1 MKKSILF
8 LLLFPFLLN
17 GCSSN
22 PEDSSNSTGGNDS
35 PSTDTEEII
44 PTDED
49 GFPTEYVEEITSIQ
63 DTTILHAWDW
73 RLNDIKSHL
82 SKIKKCGYKTIQI
95 SPMQPR
101 LNKNTVY
108 TPNTT
113 KKQWW
118 KYYQPLDFKVAGENE
133 STLGTKSELISLCS
147 EAKNYGIS
155 IVVDIVANHLA
166 GNNGVYNDEVYTQY
180 PLHTYNGNTSDSSA
194 QATVQGRVGGLPDV
208 DTSTSQVQTAV
219 GNMLCEYLECGVK
232 GFRFD
237 TAKHI
242 ETPDDGSYASNFWPT
257 VLGKANQY
265 AESHGLEKPYYY
277 GEILNTC
284 GSGRSFDS
292 YNEYMS
298 YTDNKSG
305 QNVLNA
311 VKAGSINTS
320 TLNYPTN
327 QAAEHLVLWSESHD
341 TYAND
346 ERETTDVSYENIKK
360 AFVIQ
365 ASRKDA
371 ASLFFARP
379 ENMDVDLGAIYEKGW
394 LDNEITASNFFH
406 RLYNKKAE
414 KISINDNCFINVR
427 GEDEHAGACIVNLS
441 SQKSKTLTISSLS
454 DGTYI
459 DLSTG
464 NEINVANGVVNA
476 SFTNGTF
483 IIVPKSLDPHI
494 EYEQSVTYSS
504 DIVIKGADANKTY
517 WLYTWNNSTDGMFTK
532 FGVDND
538 AIGANTTKTNYIIV
552 EANEGVTSMDWS
564 KKIRQT
570 NDLVYSGSQVIYNF
584 SSIQWK

>member
-22 PEDSSNSTGGNDS
+22 PEDSSNTTGGNDS

-73 RLNDIKSHL
+73 KLNDIKSRL

-95 SPMQPR
+95 SPMQP
-101 LNKNTVY
+101 NVDKVKWVGESTQS
-108 TPNTT
+108 
-113 KKQWW
+113 QWW
-118 KYYQPLDFKVAGENE
+118 KLYQPLAYKVATDGE
-133 STLGTKSELISLCS
+133 SMLGTKEELTSLCL

-155 IVVDIVANHLA
+155 IIVDIVANHLA
-166 GNNGVYNDEVYTQY
+166 GSNG
-180 PLHTYNGNTSDSSA
+180 TYNGDVYTKYQQHTLNHDVDDGSVQYVT
-194 QATVQGRVGGLPDV
+194 QGRVGGLPDV
-208 DTSTSQVQTAV
+208 DTSLSTVQNDV
-219 GNMLCEYLECGVK
+219 GDMLCEYLSCGVK

-237 TAKHI
+237 AAKHI
-242 ETPDDGSYASNFWPT
+242 ETPDDGAYSSNFWPN
-257 VLGKANQY
+257 VLGKADQY
-265 AESHGLEKPYYY
+265 AETNGLDKPYYY

-284 GSGRSFDS
+284 GTGRSYSS
-292 YNEYMS
+292 YTKYMS
-298 YTDNKSG
+298 VIDNKNG
-305 QNVLNA
+305 ENVI
-311 VKAGSINTS
+311 GSIKNLSAGNMTS
-320 TLNYPTN
+320 FPTGES
-327 QAAEHLVLWSESHD
+327 ADKLVLWAESHD
-341 TYAND
+341 TYCNKGSD
-346 ERETTDVSYENIKK
+346 RTDNVSYESIRK
-360 AFVIQ
+360 AYVVQ

-371 ASLFFARP
+371 ASLFYARP
-379 ENMDVDLGAIYEKGW
+379 ENMNVTFGSIYENGW
-394 LDNEITASNFFH
+394 LASEVIASNYFH

-414 KISINDNCFINVR
+414 NISISDNCFINVR
-427 GEDEHAGACIVNLS
+427 GEEGHAGACIVNLS

-464 NEINVANGVVNA
+464 NELSITGGVVNA

-494 EYEQSVTYSS
+494 EYEQSTEYSS
-504 DIVIKGADANKTY
+504 NIVIKGADANKTY
-517 WLYTWNNSTDGMFTK
+517 WLYTWNNSTDATFTK
-532 FGVDND
+532 FSVDND

-552 EANEGVTSMDWS
+552 EANAGVTSMDWS

-570 NDLVYSGSQVIYNF
+570 NDLVYSGTQVIYNF